1 MFLVATE
8 GGRVGVPCAP
18 LINGAPGKDAR
29 EMLHGATPERCL
41 AAVCSEALLG

>member
-29 EMLHGATPERCL
+29 EMLHRATPERCL